1 MQLRFLE
8 TSQPGLRWMM
18 FYYQNNPQL
27 DKARALR
34 SFDTALACIKSSI
47 PQKETFAG
55 LPDVWERKVA
65 YTPFSVLYTIRGKT
79 IYVID
84 VRDQRGNRS
93 AEALRRFSA
102 KLAAKYGL

>member
-8 TSQPGLRWMM
+8 TSQLGLRWMM
-18 FYYQNNPQL
+18 LYYQNNPQL

-34 SFDTALACIKSSI
+34 SFDNALAFIKTSI
-47 PQKETFAG
+47 PRKKTFAG
-55 LPDVWERKVA
+55 LPDVWEGKVA
-65 YTPFSVLYTIRGKT
+65 YTPFSILYTIRGKT

-102 KLAAKYGL
+102 ELAEKYGL